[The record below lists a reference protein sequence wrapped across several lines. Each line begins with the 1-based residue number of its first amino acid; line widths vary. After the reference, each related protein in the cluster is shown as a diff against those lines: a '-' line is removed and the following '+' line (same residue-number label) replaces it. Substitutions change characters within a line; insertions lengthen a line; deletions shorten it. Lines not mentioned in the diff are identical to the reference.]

1 MGRDKRVG
9 PLIRADEKLF
19 STRALVRLIIPLI
32 IEQSLAILVGMC
44 DGIMV
49 SSVGEAAISGVS
61 LVDMINNVVLN
72 LFAALATGGAV
83 VTSQYL
89 GARNRNAARDSAG
102 QLVTMALFFGL
113 LVMGACL
120 LFSRGLLK
128 LFFGAIADDVMAA
141 GLVYFRITA
150 LSFPFIALYN
160 AGAAIFRS
168 VGNSK
173 LSMKVSMLM
182 NLLNVGGNA
191 LCIYGLKMGVAGV
204 AVPTLVSRAVAAVV
218 ILGLASGKGQELAI
232 RRGNLTPLRP
242 KMMGKILHIGIPSA
256 FENSLFQLGRVIV
269 VSMIALFG
277 TSQTSANAV
286 ANNLDAV
293 GVIIGQAMSLAM
305 VTVVGRCIGAG
316 DTEQATFYAKKLMKW
331 VYLYQGALN
340 IVLMIFVGPLI
351 GLYKSLSP
359 ETVALAR
366 ILVLTHQGFA
376 VLLWPAS
383 FVLPNALRAANDV
396 RFTMVVSI
404 ASMAILRVG
413 ASWLLCVHFG
423 MGAVGVWIAMVLDW
437 ICRTAFFVG
446 RMIGGKWKTKYALG

>member
-232 RRGNLTPLRP
+232 RWGNLTPLRP

-446 RMIGGKWKTKYALG
+446 RMVGGKWKTKYALG

>member
-1 MGRDKRVG
+1 M
-9 PLIRADEKLF
+9 IQADEKLF

-89 GARNRNAARDSAG
+89 GSRNRNAARDSAG
-102 QLVTMALFFGL
+102 QLVTMALCFGL
-113 LVMGACL
+113 LVMAACL
-120 LFSRGLLK
+120 VFAHGLLK
-128 LFFGAIADDVMAA
+128 LFFGSIADDVMAA
-141 GLVYFRITA
+141 GLTYFRITA

-218 ILGLASGKGQELAI
+218 ILSLAAGKRQELAI
-232 RRGNLTPLRP
+232 SRGNLLPLRP
-242 KMMGKILHIGIPSA
+242 KMMGKILPSA

-293 GVIIGQAMSLAM
+293 GVIIGQAMGLAM

-316 DTEQATFYAKKLMKW
+316 DTKQAEYYTKKLMLW

-340 IVLMIFVGPLI
+340 IILMIFVGPLI
-351 GLYKSLSP
+351 GLYRSLSP

-413 ASWLLCVHFG
+413 ASWVLCVHFG

-446 RMIGGKWKTKYALG
+446 RMVSGKWKTKYAFG